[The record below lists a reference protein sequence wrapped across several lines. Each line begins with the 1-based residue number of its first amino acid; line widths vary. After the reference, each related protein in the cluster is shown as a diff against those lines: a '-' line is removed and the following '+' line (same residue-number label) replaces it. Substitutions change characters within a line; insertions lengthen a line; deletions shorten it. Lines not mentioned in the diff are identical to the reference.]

1 MRLHGLQH
9 ARLPSPSLSLRVCS
23 THVIESV
30 MPSNHFILC
39 HPLLLPSIF
48 PSIRVFPNES
58 AHHIRGTKCWSFIF
72 SISPSK
78 EYSELISFRID
89 WFDPLAVQGTLK
101 SLFQHNSKASNAI
114 CTGFHFEKGKP
125 CPQSLN
131 ALMSEGLGIS
141 HYPYLLLHLPMRSL
155 TAPSSETPDV
165 TQRRHS
171 LF

>member
-1 MRLHGLQH
+1 MSFTISQ
-9 ARLPSPSLSLRVCS
+9 SLLEHMC
-23 THVIESV
+23 IELV
-30 MPSNHFILC
+30 MPSNYLILC
-39 HPLLLPSIF
+39 HPLLLLSSNF
-48 PSIRVFPNES
+48 PSNRVFSSEL
-58 AHHIRGTKCWSFIF
+58 AFHIRWPKYWSF
-72 SISPSK
+72 SISPSD

-165 TQRRHS
+165 TRRRHS

>member
-1 MRLHGLQH
+1 MD
-9 ARLPSPSLSLRVCS
+9 CS
-23 THVIESV
+23 TPFLQPLLSSTIPESLLKFMSIDSV
-30 MPSNHFILC
+30 TLSNRLILC
-39 HPLLLPSIF
+39 RPLLLLPSIF
-48 PSIRVFPNES
+48 PSIGVLSSES
-58 AHHIRGTKCWSFIF
+58 ALRIRWRWYWNF
-72 SISPSK
+72 SISPSN
-78 EYSELISFRID
+78 EYPGSISFRID
-89 WFDPLAVQGTLK
+89 WFDPLGIQGTLK

-131 ALMSEGLGIS
+131 ALKSEGLGIS

-165 TQRRHS
+165 RWRRHS

>member
-1 MRLHGLQH
+1 MSIELVM
-9 ARLPSPSLSLRVCS
+9 LSNYL
-23 THVIESV
+23 
-30 MPSNHFILC
+30 ILC
-39 HPLLLPSIF
+39 HPLLLLPSIF
-48 PSIRVFPNES
+48 PSIRVFSNES
-58 AHHIRGTKCWSFIF
+58 ALHIRWPKYWSF
-72 SISPSK
+72 SISPSN
-78 EYSELISFRID
+78 EYPGSISFRID
-89 WFDPLAVQGTLK
+89 WFDPLGIQGTLK

-131 ALMSEGLGIS
+131 ALKSEGLGIS

-165 TQRRHS
+165 RWRRHS

>member
-1 MRLHGLQH
+1 MTPWTAAHKT
-9 ARLPSPSLSLRVCS
+9 PLSFTISQNLLKFMS
-23 THVIESV
+23 IELV
-30 MPSNHFILC
+30 MPSNYLILC
-39 HPLLLPSIF
+39 HTLLLLLSIF
-48 PSIRVFPNES
+48 LSIRVFSNES
-58 AHHIRGTKCWSFIF
+58 ALHIRWPEYWSFT
-72 SISPSK
+72 ISPSN
-78 EYSELISFRID
+78 EYSGLISFRID

-165 TQRRHS
+165 TRRRHS